1 MKYPRPAVF
10 MFGFG
15 AFAIGA
21 FGTGACTGTVGRHGG
36 GGGTGG
42 GTDPNDPNIIGNPM
56 QGSLCTPANAPPTT
70 RFFRLT
76 HVQYD
81 NAVRALTGL
90 DVSPAADFPADQ
102 NQAGFDRGMDLQ
114 VGDALG
120 KAYRATAESL
130 AAQVVATPA
139 AYQKVLGCD
148 PATGDACARTFIAEF
163 GKRVYRRPLTDE
175 EQTRHFTLFGMADM
189 LVDGTNTPFQKGV
202 QTVVQ
207 ALLQSPFFLYRSEMT
222 TQQAN
227 GLIPLGGYEI
237 AGRLSFFL
245 QNAPPDDALLAAAA
259 AGALDSAD
267 GIAAEAQRLIATPA
281 GRLTVRD
288 FHRQW
293 LVMDDAFANK
303 LAKDATRYP
312 SVTPNLAATLI
323 EETQRFVE
331 TVTFDMGKGFTS
343 LLTAPF
349 SFVNKTTA
357 PLYGVTG
364 SFGDALTRVDLPA
377 SQRAGLFTQ
386 VGFLASHAYS
396 NQSSPIHR
404 GAFIQKSVLC
414 RKIPD
419 PPPDIP
425 ELPPLM
431 ATQTTRDQVTMHTA
445 PDACVGC
452 HALVIN
458 PVGFGFENYDA
469 VGQYRTTENGVTID
483 ATGTLAATKQNTAFT
498 DGVSASAAIAAS
510 MEGRSCYTTQWV
522 RYAFGRAEAVGDS
535 CAIEAIATKMS
546 DDNYKITDLLVDMT
560 RSKAFM
566 FRTPGEN

>member
-1 MKYPRPAVF
+1 MKRPAHVVF
-10 MFGFG
+10 AFALG
-15 AFAIGA
+15 AFAAG
-21 FGTGACTGTVGRHGG
+21 GACSGTVGHHGG
-36 GGGTGG
+36 NSGTGG
-42 GTDPNDPNIIGNPM
+42 GTNPNDPNIIGNPM
-56 QGSLCTPANAPPTT
+56 QGSLCTPGNAPPTT

-76 HVQYD
+76 HAQYD

-90 DVSPAADFPADQ
+90 DVRPAADFPADQ

-120 KAYRATAESL
+120 KAYRATAEAL
-130 AAQVVATPA
+130 AAQVVATAA
-139 AYQKVLGCD
+139 AYQKVVGCD
-148 PATGDACARTFIAEF
+148 PASGDACARTFIAEF
-163 GKRVYRRPLTDE
+163 GKRVYRRPLTEDE
-175 EQTRHFTLFGMADM
+175 QSRYFTLFGMADM
-189 LVDGTNTPFQKGV
+189 LVEGTTSTPFQKGV
-202 QTVVQ
+202 QTIVE

-222 TQQAN
+222 TQQSN

-237 AGRLSFFL
+237 ASRLAFFL
-245 QNAPPDDALLAAAA
+245 QNGPPDDTLLAAAA
-259 AGALDSAD
+259 AGALDTAD

-303 LAKDATRYP
+303 LAKDTTRYP
-312 SVTPNLAATLI
+312 SVTPNLAPTLI

-331 TVTFDMGKGFTS
+331 TVSFDIGKGFTT
-343 LLTAPF
+343 LMTAPF
-349 SFVNKTTA
+349 TFVNRTTA

-364 SFGDALTRVDLPA
+364 SFTDTLTRVDLPA
-377 SQRAGLFTQ
+377 AQRAGLFTQ

-414 RKIPD
+414 KKIPD

-445 PDACVGC
+445 PAACMGC
-452 HALVIN
+452 HALLIN
-458 PVGFGFENYDA
+458 PVGYAFENFDA
-469 VGQYRTTENGVTID
+469 AGQWRTTENGVAID
-483 ATGTLAATKQNTAFT
+483 ATGTLAGTKQNAAFT
-498 DGVSASAAIAAS
+498 DAVSASAAIAAS
-510 MEGRSCYTTQWV
+510 MEGRSCYATQWV
-522 RYAFGRAEAVGDS
+522 RYAFGRAEATGDS
-535 CAIEAIATKMS
+535 CAIEALATKMAS
-546 DDNYKITDLLVDMT
+546 DDYKITDLLVDMT